1 MNSTS
6 APEHSLPQPKTGHHA
21 GKGMLLLALILL
33 CVTGG
38 GIWWATRD
46 DATRETLRRQAEA
59 ELIKAQNSAVATVM
73 DAMTPPQRSPLPEVR
88 EKAVDTVASGPD
100 QPQAQTQAQLPP
112 SPEELALME
121 TMKPGTAAA
130 TAEEA
135 QQGKE
140 DRIVRPAFVENA
152 ARWMA
157 SCYHAE
163 KDGTGRLRF
172 TAQWANARFSERP
185 QGVNLPEMDSVTSR
199 AALLRYILRPGMLQT
214 LYGKYG
220 EGFMQA
226 FDEALRHPAKG
237 APLSDAQLRDAY
249 RQYSNY
255 LASVAGGLDSIA
267 ATPDLAQVLQ
277 RMESAGDRS
286 VTLNSQITEAVFH
299 MDEAREAGNQQA
311 VRAAQERI
319 NVLTTQYRLAINE
332 KDAARQ
338 QALNTLKKR
347 GGRSLDNATVLFL
360 AQWVNRRMSKD
371 KNALEATK
379 SAAAVLRSL
388 ASRMQQKQ

>member
-1 MNSTS
+1 MSSTS
-6 APEHSLPQPKTGHHA
+6 APEDHLPQPKSAPHA
-21 GKGMLLLALILL
+21 GKGMVLLALILA
-33 CVTGG
+33 CIAGG

-46 DATRETLRRQAEA
+46 EATRETLRQQATA
-59 ELIKAQNSAVATVM
+59 QLYKAHNSATATVM
-73 DAMTPPQRSPLPEVR
+73 AAITPEPPRSPLPEVR
-88 EKAVDTVASGPD
+88 EKAVSTVASGPD
-100 QPQAQTQAQLPP
+100 RPQAPALP
-112 SPEELALME
+112 SPEDMALME
-121 TMKPGTAAA
+121 TITPGTSTAAA
-130 TAEEA
+130 TE
-135 QQGKE
+135 KNTTE

-157 SCYHAE
+157 SCYQVE
-163 KDGTGRLRF
+163 NNGVGRLRF
-172 TAQWANARFSERP
+172 SAQGANARFSERP
-185 QGVNLPEMDSVTSR
+185 QGVDLPEMDSVTSR
-199 AALLRYILRPGMLQT
+199 STLLRYILRPGMLQT

-226 FDEALRHPAKG
+226 FDDALRHPAKG
-237 APLSDAQLRDAY
+237 APLSDAHLRDAY

-267 ATPDLAQVLQ
+267 ATPDLAGVLQ
-277 RMESAGDRS
+277 RMEAAGDHA
-286 VTLNSQITEAVFH
+286 VALNSQITESVFH

-311 VRAAQERI
+311 VNAAQERV
-319 NVLTTQYRLAINE
+319 NALTAQYRLAINE
-332 KDAARQ
+332 QDAARQ
-338 QALNTLKKR
+338 QAVTTLKQH

-360 AQWVNRRMSKD
+360 AHWVNRRMSKD